1 MNGYL
6 AALFDPSMPFVRNAL
21 AAGLLAAI
29 LFGTLGAVVT
39 VKRIAGLAGAISHA
53 VLGGIGM
60 AIYLSAK
67 GIVPGLPPIVG
78 ALLFALLSAA
88 IIGFV
93 SLKAKQREDTVIN
106 ALWAIGMSVGV
117 LFIAKTPGYADPM
130 SYLFGNI
137 LLVST
142 RDLVLLA
149 ILDALVVFLAWRYY
163 PHIEASAF
171 DEEFARV
178 RGVPIDAVFLVILAV
193 TAVAVVLLQT
203 FVGIVMVIAMLT
215 LPSGTAGFAAR
226 NLAGMMV
233 GGTILSALFTVTGL
247 AASWALDMP
256 AGAVVV
262 VIAGASFLVVSA
274 IRTFGLR
281 RSGSG
286 SATTRGAARGIAR
299 GIARGFARG
308 KGKRL

>member
-1 MNGYL
+1 MNGYVD
-6 AALFDPSMPFVRNAL
+6 ALLDPAMPFVRNAL
-21 AAGLLAAI
+21 VAGLLSAI

-60 AIYLSAK
+60 ALYLAAK
-67 GIVPGLPPIVG
+67 GIAPGMPPIAG
-78 ALLFALLSAA
+78 AMIFAVISAA

-137 LLVST
+137 LLVSG

-149 ILDALVVFLAWRYY
+149 VLDAVVVFLAWRYY
-163 PHIEASAF
+163 PQIEASAF
-171 DEEFARV
+171 DEEFAKV
-178 RGVPIDAVFLVILAV
+178 RGVPTDAIFLATLAV

-215 LPSGTAGFAAR
+215 LPSGTAGFAAK
-226 NLAGMMV
+226 NLAAMMIA
-233 GGTILSALFTVTGL
+233 GTALSAVFTVGGL
-247 AASWALDMP
+247 AASWALDLP

-262 VIAGASFLVVSA
+262 VIAGAAFLSASAVV
-274 IRTFGLR
+274 GLR
-281 RSGSG
+281 AGRKK
-286 SATTRGAARGIAR
+286 A
-299 GIARGFARG
+299 
-308 KGKRL
+308 

>member
-1 MNGYL
+1 MNGYME
-6 AALFDPSMPFVRNAL
+6 ALLDPALPFVRNAL
-21 AAGLLAAI
+21 LAGLLSAV
-29 LFGTLGAVVT
+29 LFGVLGSVVT

-60 AIYLSAK
+60 ALYLAAS
-67 GIVPGLPPIVG
+67 GIVPGLPPIAG
-78 ALLFALLSAA
+78 ALAFALAA
-88 IIGFV
+88 ALVIGFV
-93 SLKAKQREDTVIN
+93 SLRAKQREDTVIN

-142 RDLVLLA
+142 RDLYLLA
-149 ILDALVVFLAWRYY
+149 ALDAVVVFLAWRFY
-163 PHIEASAF
+163 PQLEASAF

-178 RGVPIDAVFLVILAV
+178 RGVPVDAVFIAILAV

-215 LPSGTAGFAAR
+215 LPAGTASFGAR
-226 NLAGMMV
+226 SLSAMMV
-233 GGTILSALFTVTGL
+233 GATALSAAFTTAGL
-247 AASWALDMP
+247 AASWALDLP

-262 VIAGASFLVVSA
+262 VTAGGIFLASSA
-274 IRTFGLR
+274 LAAGLR
-281 RSGSG
+281 R
-286 SATTRGAARGIAR
+286 RRR
-299 GIARGFARG
+299 
-308 KGKRL
+308 

>member
-1 MNGYL
+1 MMNGYL
-6 AALFDPSMPFVRNAL
+6 SALLDPSMPFVRNAL
-21 AAGLLAAI
+21 FAGLLSAI

-39 VKRIAGLAGAISHA
+39 VKRISGLAGAISHA

-60 AIYLSAK
+60 ALYLAAH
-67 GIVPGLPPIVG
+67 GILPGLPPMVG
-78 ALLFALLSAA
+78 ALVFALIAAA

-106 ALWAIGMSVGV
+106 AIWAIGMSIGV

-142 RDLVLLA
+142 SDLVMLA
-149 ILDALVVFLAWRYY
+149 VLDLIVLVLVWRYY
-163 PHIEASAF
+163 PQIEASAF

-178 RGVPIDAVFLVILAV
+178 RGVPTDAVFMVILAV

-226 NLAGMMV
+226 NLAGMMI
-233 GGTILSALFTVTGL
+233 GGTILSVMFTVSGL
-247 AASWALDMP
+247 AVSWALDMP
-256 AGAVVV
+256 AGGVIV
-262 VIAGASFLVVSA
+262 VIAGAIFLG
-274 IRTFGLR
+274 I
-281 RSGSG
+281 
-286 SATTRGAARGIAR
+286 SATVAAVSSRARHRVVRPLAGTEPGA
-299 GIARGFARG
+299 
-308 KGKRL
+308 

>member
-1 MNGYL
+1 M
-6 AALFDPSMPFVRNAL
+6 
-21 AAGLLAAI
+21 
-29 LFGTLGAVVT
+29 
-39 VKRIAGLAGAISHA
+39 AGLAGAISHA

-60 AIYLSAK
+60 ALYLSAK
-67 GIVPGLPPIVG
+67 NIVPGLPPMVG
-78 ALLFALLSAA
+78 ALVFAVLAAA

-93 SLKAKQREDTVIN
+93 SLKARQREDTVIN

-149 ILDALVVFLAWRYY
+149 ILDAVVVFLAWRYY
-163 PHIEASAF
+163 PQIEASAF

-178 RGVPIDAVFLVILAV
+178 RGVPTDTVFMATLAV

-215 LPSGTAGFAAR
+215 LPSGTAGYAAK
-226 NLAGMMV
+226 NLAAMMI
-233 GGTILSALFTVTGL
+233 GGTILSAVFTVGGL

-262 VIAGASFLVVSA
+262 VIAGAAFLSVSTLVA
-274 IRTFGLR
+274 VRKGRNRLKVN
-281 RSGSG
+281 G
-286 SATTRGAARGIAR
+286 GA
-299 GIARGFARG
+299 
-308 KGKRL
+308 RLAEVMPRVEEGA